1 MERSSTTPCPVEN
14 TATKHKLRRDRGS
27 ATSQASR
34 FRNGK
39 KEYLQPHFHSKHV
52 RRTHMHV
59 YVGNHFQKP
68 QYFSGFGETMFGFLP
83 SALTQHPA
91 DRESLAFSVAG
102 FALQPTAVLLPPR
115 AWARPQGRPHPR
127 PPPNHRLQLP
137 PRHSRSQGTAPSPAA
152 PTLSR
157 GHSHSRASPPPK
169 PLTAPLPFRGEP
181 LRPRPSPLAAPAP
194 WWWPPD
200 GQGSTRGHSGHSE
213 GRSPG
218 APSTTPPTP
227 LSCRTSPLQ
236 ARGHETPGAP
246 LFRQQGS
253 LCFLGP
259 PPRESLVRPCS
270 GRTPFSGSLSP
281 HPHLPRT
288 HVPAAS
294 SGWDGPLARLTPLDL
309 AQRCCCRAP
318 PSLPD
323 PTLALDHSVT

>member
-68 QYFSGFGETMFGFLP
+68 QYFSGFGETTFGFLP

-127 PPPNHRLQLP
+127 PPPASALTFSGHGPQPCRPHPQQGAFSQQGQP
-137 PRHSRSQGTAPSPAA
+137 PTQTPHG
-152 PTLSR
+152 
-157 GHSHSRASPPPK
+157 
-169 PLTAPLPFRGEP
+169 
-181 LRPRPSPLAAPAP
+181 PSPLQRSTPPAP
-194 WWWPPD
+194 SQP
-200 GQGSTRGHSGHSE
+200 TR
-213 GRSPG
+213 R
-218 APSTTPPTP
+218 
-227 LSCRTSPLQ
+227 
-236 ARGHETPGAP
+236 AR
-246 LFRQQGS
+246 
-253 LCFLGP
+253 
-259 PPRESLVRPCS
+259 SLV
-270 GRTPFSGSLSP
+270 
-281 HPHLPRT
+281 
-288 HVPAAS
+288 VAS
-294 SGWDGPLARLTPLDL
+294 
-309 AQRCCCRAP
+309 
-318 PSLPD
+318 
-323 PTLALDHSVT
+323 